1 MATVTQHAPGT
12 FCWPELATTDQ
23 AGAKKF
29 YTSLFGWTFE
39 DNNMDQGGTYTMLKL
54 KGMDVGAL
62 HQMAKEQLSQGIPPH
77 WGAYVSVESADQA
90 ASKAKQL
97 GATVLMEPFDVM
109 DVGRM
114 AIIQDPT
121 GAVFQVWQAK
131 KHIGATVLDEPG
143 SLCWTELMTND
154 AGKAESFYKG
164 LLPWSSETMPM
175 PTGNYTVFKRGD
187 AFAAGMMK
195 IQPEM
200 GPIPAHWLSY
210 FAVEDCDVSAARTKD
225 LGGKVEV
232 PPTNVPNVGRF
243 AVLQDPQGAYF
254 GILGPEKK
262 S

>member
-12 FCWPELATTDQ
+12 FCWPELVTIDQ

-39 DNNMDQGGTYTMLKL
+39 DSPLDQGGTYTMLKL

-62 HQMAKEQLSQGIPPH
+62 HQMDKERQSQGIPPH

-90 ASKAKQL
+90 TTKAKSL
-97 GATVLMEPFDVM
+97 GANVLMEPFDVM

-114 AIIQDPT
+114 AILQDPT
-121 GAVFQVWQAK
+121 GAVFQVWEAR
-131 KHIGATVLDEPG
+131 KHIGASVLDEPG

-154 AGKAESFYKG
+154 PAKAEAFYKG
-164 LLPWSSETMPM
+164 LLPWQSETMPM
-175 PTGNYTVFKRGD
+175 GPAGNYTVFKR
-187 AFAAGMMK
+187 AQTPAAGMMK

-210 FAVEDCDVSAARTKD
+210 FAVEDCNVTAAHAKD
-225 LGGKVEV
+225 LGGKVGV

-243 AVLQDPQGAYF
+243 AVIQDPQGAYF

-262 S
+262 